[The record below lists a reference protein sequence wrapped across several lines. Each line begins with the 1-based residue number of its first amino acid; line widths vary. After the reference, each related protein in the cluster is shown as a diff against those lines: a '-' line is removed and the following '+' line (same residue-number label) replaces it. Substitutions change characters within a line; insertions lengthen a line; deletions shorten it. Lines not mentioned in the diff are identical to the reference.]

1 MQRVNCFLKI
11 LFNYDELT
19 PRAEKI
25 KTLHTIETKW
35 GIKICYQTRTFTLCS
50 HVEKIR
56 ESMFKIHVQCSNQ
69 CSKYFKIFVVSSI
82 QINKAAIKLYPR
94 DLSFSVPRYLENQ
107 EQ

>member
-1 MQRVNCFLKI
+1 MQKLNCILKI

-35 GIKICYQTRTFTLCS
+35 GIRICCQARILTLCS
-50 HVEKIR
+50 HIEKVR

-69 CSKYFKIFVVSSI
+69 CSKYFKILLVSKS
-82 QINKAAIKLYPR
+82 
-94 DLSFSVPRYLENQ
+94 
-107 EQ
+107 